1 MDCISGL
8 PTPSGSWLGLASSE
22 HCRGVD
28 RGRREVYLFA
38 QFSLDEVAVGCNSF
52 FFFFFLMM
60 RTIFK
65 VFIECVTVLLLLYVL
80 VLGL

>member
-8 PTPSGSWLGLASSE
+8 PRPSGSWLGLASSE

-38 QFSLDEVAVGCNSF
+38 RFSLDEVAVGCNSF
-52 FFFFFLMM
+52 FFLMM

-65 VFIECVTVLLLLYVL
+65 VFIEFVTVLLLLYVL